1 MRNTTI
7 SGHHPAI
14 GEAVWIAAGLIVLI
28 AFGDALIVLA
38 LAVAIGFMTMAWWS
52 YRQVE
57 HRGERSDPRLAPVTH
72 LRPALSAQRELNKTS
87 AHALWRGPSAAA

>member
-1 MRNTTI
+1 
-7 SGHHPAI
+7 
-14 GEAVWIAAGLIVLI
+14 
-28 AFGDALIVLA
+28 
-38 LAVAIGFMTMAWWS
+38 MAWWS